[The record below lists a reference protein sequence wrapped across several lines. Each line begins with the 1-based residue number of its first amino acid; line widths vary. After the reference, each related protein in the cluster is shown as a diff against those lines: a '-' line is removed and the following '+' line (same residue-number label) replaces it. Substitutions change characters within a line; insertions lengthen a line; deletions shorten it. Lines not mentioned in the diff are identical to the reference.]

1 MKVLRITVASSDVA
15 KQDEESFMDELN
27 DRLKA
32 AGFDPQ
38 NTIIKQPRSDV
49 KAMDFIQFRYSI
61 FDRWDVQIQDFF
73 WKIERWIRIQLAK

>member
-1 MKVLRITVASSDVA
+1 MKILRITVASSDVA
-15 KQDEESFMDELN
+15 KQDEESFRDELN
-27 DRLKA
+27 DRLIA

-49 KAMDFIQFRYSI
+49 KAMDFIQFRYSV

-73 WKIERWIRIQLAK
+73 WKIERWIRIQLSK

>member
-73 WKIERWIRIQLAK
+73 WKIERWIRIQLSK